1 MTISSDAYE
10 VRRPWRTVWQVLSGD
25 KLFGALFAVVV
36 VGLLAT
42 VLLPQAPAAGASD
55 PVAYS
60 RWEAGAKQREGA
72 LYELFTALGLN
83 SVSQVVWWRVA
94 LAGLIPIAALRCADR
109 LSRLVD
115 AWRNA
120 HAPTL
125 RDETRMRATL
135 NAPALDDL
143 GARLRRQHYRVGHTI
158 EGGLLAD
165 RAPWAEAL
173 SLLLHAGLFLAGIG
187 LLLNLALGWSVEG
200 RSVFAGNI
208 TPLPNGHTV
217 ALAETETA
225 PGRIGLLMQPGD
237 VVLDLERDVA
247 VGAINGAR
255 VTLRQITPGYRVS
268 ASSADDKPLLIRT
281 SNFVPPTTE
290 VLIIFSQDEPERH
303 LAVPDVRLALAF
315 TADVSLG
322 QSPGQSSN
330 YPVRLRAFA
339 IPSGSLITDTVVQPE
354 LVINDAVFRFKSARG
369 AVIDVHYRPGDML
382 WWPGAALA
390 ILGAIGVLIHPMH
403 RIVIRRRGDWTE
415 FYAGGRNV
423 GRTLAQLADP
433 TAELADEPAGTSAS
447 GLEQTSS

>member
-25 KLFGALFAVVV
+25 VLFGALFAVVV
-36 VGLLAT
+36 AGLLAMA
-42 VLLPQAPAAGASD
+42 LLPQMPAAGTSD
-55 PVAYS
+55 PVPYS
-60 RWEAGAKQREGA
+60 RWEAAAKQREGA

-83 SVSQVVWWRVA
+83 SVSQVGWWRVA
-94 LAGLIPIAALRCADR
+94 LAGLIPIAGLRCADR

-115 AWRNA
+115 ARRNA

-125 RDETRMRATL
+125 RDETRMRVTL

-143 GARLRRQHYRVGHTI
+143 GARLRRQRYRVSHTA

-208 TPLPNGHTV
+208 TPLPNGYAV

-225 PGRIGLLMQPGD
+225 PGRIGLSMQPGD
-237 VVLDLERDVA
+237 VVLDLERDA
-247 VGAINGAR
+247 TVGTMNGAR
-255 VTLRQITPGYRVS
+255 ITLRQITPGYRVS
-268 ASSADDKPLLIRT
+268 ASSADEKPLLIRT
-281 SNFVPPTTE
+281 SNFVSPTTE
-290 VLIIFSQDEPERH
+290 VLIMFGQDEPERH
-303 LAVPDVRLALAF
+303 LAVPDARLALAF
-315 TADVSLG
+315 TADVSPDQL
-322 QSPGQSSN
+322 PGQSSDH
-330 YPVRLRAFA
+330 PVRLRAFA
-339 IPSGSLITDTVVQPE
+339 IPSGSLITDTAVQPE

-369 AVIDVHYRPGDML
+369 AVIDAHYRPGDVL

-423 GRTLAQLADP
+423 RRTLAQLAEP
-433 TAELADEPAGTSAS
+433 AAALADVPAGAPASAP
-447 GLEQTSS
+447 EQTSS